1 MKKKFKNSL
10 KVSGFLKE
18 FRDFAVRGNVIDMA
32 VGIIIG
38 GAFTPIVNSLVSDI
52 IMPPIGYILGEV
64 DFTDLFFQLTQR
76 ETLYKS
82 LAKAKKAGAVT
93 INYGIFIDAF
103 VSFLI
108 TAFAVFMLVKFINK
122 LRNLE
127 AFGKQEE
134 APATPTT
141 KECPY
146 CCSTINIKATKCPF
160 CASEIADKK

>member
-1 MKKKFKNSL
+1 MSRKFPKKI
-10 KVSGFLKE
+10 KVGGFLKE

-76 ETLYKS
+76 DTLYKS

-127 AFGKQEE
+127 AFGKPDVPT
-134 APATPTT
+134 APTT

-160 CASEIADKK
+160 CASEIKK